1 GSTHETT
8 HPPGEH
14 LARSASTDHA
24 SVSCNPMDAM
34 TILMLVAGLILL
46 VVGAEGLVR
55 GASRI
60 ALSAGISPLVVGL
73 TIGAFGTSSP
83 ETAVSVSAVR
93 RGASDI
99 AIGNVVGSNIFN
111 ILLIVGVCA
120 LVLPLVISWRLVRLE
135 VPLMIGMSVLLWV
148 FASDGELD
156 RWEAAILFAGVVGY
170 TVWAI
175 RASRKESAAAQK
187 TSAPGAEPQ
196 ATPSP
201 WYVNIAY
208 VVGGLVLLVAGSNWM
223 VDSAV
228 EIAENFGLSELVIGL
243 AIVAAG
249 TSLPELAT
257 SVLAT
262 IKGERDIAVGNV
274 VGSNIFNVLGVLGLS
289 GLVGQNELKAPSF
302 VQNVDIPVMILV
314 AAICLPIFFSGR
326 NLMHRYEGFGFIVA
340 YLIYVVYL
348 VWNSSDSGAPGWYAT
363 IAWLVLAP
371 LAVVVVLVTAWRDR
385 HRPIPEEALR

>member
-1 GSTHETT
+1 
-8 HPPGEH
+8 
-14 LARSASTDHA
+14 
-24 SVSCNPMDAM
+24 M

-73 TIGAFGTSSP
+73 TIVAFGTSSP

-243 AIVAAG
+243 TIVAAG

>member
-1 GSTHETT
+1 
-8 HPPGEH
+8 
-14 LARSASTDHA
+14 
-24 SVSCNPMDAM
+24 MDAM

-46 VVGAEGLVR
+46 VAGAEGLVR

-60 ALSAGISPLVVGL
+60 ALAAGISPLVVGL
-73 TIGAFGTSSP
+73 TVVAFGTSSP
-83 ETAVSVSAVR
+83 EMAVSVSAVR

-120 LVLPLVISWRLVRLE
+120 LVVPLVIAWRLVRLE
-135 VPLMIGMSVLLWV
+135 VPLMVGISVLLWV
-148 FASDGELD
+148 FVRDGELA
-156 RWEAAILFAGVVGY
+156 RWEAAILFAGVLIY
-170 TVWAI
+170 TGWAI
-175 RASRKESAAAQK
+175 RASRNESAAAQEM
-187 TSAPGAEPQ
+187 SAPGAEPPET
-196 ATPSP
+196 ASP

-208 VVGGLVLLVAGSNWM
+208 VLGGLVLLVVGSNWM

-228 EIAENFGLSELVIGL
+228 EIAESFGLSELVIGL
-243 AIVAAG
+243 TIVAAG

-274 VGSNIFNVLGVLGLS
+274 VGSNIFNILGVLGLA
-289 GLVGQNELKAPSF
+289 GLVGKNELQASSF

-314 AAICLPIFFSGR
+314 AAICLPVFFSGR

-340 YLIYVVYL
+340 YVIYVTYL
-348 VWNSSDSGAPGWYAT
+348 VWNSSDSGAPDWYGA
-363 IAWLVLAP
+363 IVWFVMVP
-371 LAVVVVLVTAWRDR
+371 SAVVVVVVTAWRDR
-385 HRPIPEEALR
+385 HQPIPDEALR

>member
-1 GSTHETT
+1 
-8 HPPGEH
+8 
-14 LARSASTDHA
+14 
-24 SVSCNPMDAM
+24 MDAM
-34 TILMLVAGLILL
+34 TILLLVLGLILL
-46 VVGAEGLVR
+46 VAGAEGLVR

-73 TIGAFGTSSP
+73 TVVAFGTSSP
-83 ETAVSVSAVR
+83 EMAVSVSAVR

-111 ILLIVGVCA
+111 ILLIVGLCA
-120 LVLPLVISWRLVRLE
+120 LVIPLVISWRLVRLE
-135 VPLMIGMSVLLWV
+135 VPLMIGISVLLWV
-148 FASDGELD
+148 FVRDGALA
-156 RWEAAILFAGVVGY
+156 RWEAAVLFAGVIGY

-175 RASRKESAAAQK
+175 RASRKESAAAQAA
-187 TSAPGAEPQ
+187 SAPGAEPPE
-196 ATPSP
+196 APSP

-208 VVGGLVLLVAGSNWM
+208 VVGGLVLLVVGSQWM

-243 AIVAAG
+243 TIVAAG

-274 VGSNIFNVLGVLGLS
+274 VGSNIFNILGVLGLS
-289 GLVGQNELKAPSF
+289 GLVGKTELQASTF

-314 AAICLPIFFSGR
+314 AAICLPVFFSGR
-326 NLMHRYEGFGFIVA
+326 NLMHRYEGAGFIAA
-340 YLIYVVYL
+340 YLIYVIYL
-348 VWNSSDSGAPGWYAT
+348 VWNSSDSGAPSWYASIVWFV
-363 IAWLVLAP
+363 IAP
-371 LAVVVVLVTAWRDR
+371 SAVVVVLVTAWGDR
-385 HRPIPEEALR
+385 NQSIPEEALR